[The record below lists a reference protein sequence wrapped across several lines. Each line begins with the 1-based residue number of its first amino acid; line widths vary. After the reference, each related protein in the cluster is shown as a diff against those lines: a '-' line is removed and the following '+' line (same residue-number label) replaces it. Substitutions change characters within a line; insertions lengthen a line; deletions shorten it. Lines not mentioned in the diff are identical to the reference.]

1 MGTMKDFEFLDLDEF
16 LDVADGINT
25 PFKFFEV
32 EQLGDKTS
40 INAKVW
46 LRSAFISYY
55 FESSKN
61 EEIEKVKTRLAE
73 HGFNRVKIKETA
85 IPIK

>member
-1 MGTMKDFEFLDLDEF
+1 LKDFEFLDLDEF

-32 EQLGDKTS
+32 EQVGDKTS
-40 INAKVW
+40 IDAKVW
-46 LRSAFISYY
+46 LRSAFISYH
-55 FESSKN
+55 FESSKS
-61 EEIEKVKTRLAE
+61 EEIEKVRSRLLE
-73 HGFNRVKIKETA
+73 HGFNRVRIKETA

>member
-1 MGTMKDFEFLDLDEF
+1 LKDFEFLDLDEF

-40 INAKVW
+40 IDAKVW
-46 LRSAFISYY
+46 LRSAFISYH
-55 FESSKN
+55 FESSKS
-61 EEIEKVKTRLAE
+61 EEVEKVRSRLLE
-73 HGFNRVKIKETA
+73 HGFNRVRIKETA

>member
-1 MGTMKDFEFLDLDEF
+1 MKDFEFEDLDEF
-16 LDVADGINT
+16 LEVADSINT
-25 PFKFFEV
+25 PFKFFQV
-32 EQLGDKTS
+32 EQLGEKIS

-55 FESSKN
+55 YETSKT
-61 EEIEKVKTRLAE
+61 EEIDKIKKRLTD
-73 HGFNRVKIKETA
+73 HNFNRVKIKETA